1 MDTGPR
7 ARFFYLEN
15 RTKFSLFVT
24 KKTNFNMKYSWF
36 FRKMNIIY
44 RYSFFLKLV
53 VWPPRCMRE
62 CPTAVRQT
70 RKCLT
75 EICQT
80 WQLGLESRLTQ
91 LIAAFLLISPL
102 QEVERWTL
110 THWKVVHGFQRFL
123 PENPGPLTA
132 SGRPGTGAVPKWLK
146 GTVC

>member
-1 MDTGPR
+1 MDTGLR
-7 ARFFYLEN
+7 ARFFCLEN

-44 RYSFFLKLV
+44 RYSFFKSWWCGLRV
-53 VWPPRCMRE
+53 VCGE

-132 SGRPGTGAVPKWLK
+132 SGRPGTGAVPKR
-146 GTVC
+146 

>member
-1 MDTGPR
+1 MGQR
-7 ARFFYLEN
+7 RFCSGLRWRDVLCN
-15 RTKFSLFVT
+15 VLRK
-24 KKTNFNMKYSWF
+24 SWWCGL
-36 FRKMNIIY
+36 R
-44 RYSFFLKLV
+44 V
-53 VWPPRCMRE
+53 VCGE
-62 CPTAVRQT
+62 CQIAVRQT

-123 PENPGPLTA
+123 PDKPRALTA
-132 SGRPGTGAVPKWLK
+132 SGRPGTGAVPKRLT
-146 GTVC
+146 GAVC